1 MAKIISI
8 HSFRGGT
15 GKSNTV
21 ANVATLLA
29 GEGRNVGVIDTDI
42 QSPGIHAVL
51 GVDQERVD
59 RFLNDYLWG
68 RCAISEAAVDVSAN
82 ANSGRLWLVPSSL
95 KPADIGRVMQEG
107 YDVALLNEGC
117 RDLIAELAL
126 DVLFLDTHPGIN
138 EETLLSIAISD
149 ALAIVMRPDRQ
160 DYEGTRVTVAVARR
174 LKVPQML
181 LVVNNTPAAFEA
193 SEVKDRVESTYECEV
208 AAVLPHSDELMVLSS
223 GAVFA
228 LRYPQHTL
236 TGLYRRIA
244 GRLIA

>member
-1 MAKIISI
+1 MAKIVSI

-15 GKSNTV
+15 GKSNTI

-29 GEGRNVGVIDTDI
+29 ADGRNVGVIDTDI

-51 GVDQERVD
+51 GVDQERID

-68 RCAISEAAVDVSAN
+68 RCAIDEAAVEVGRASN
-82 ANSGRLWLVPSSL
+82 PGRLWLVPSSL
-95 KPADIGRVMQEG
+95 EPAEIARVMQEG

-117 RDLIAELAL
+117 RDLIARLAL
-126 DVLFLDTHPGIN
+126 DVLLLDTHPGIN

-174 LKVPQML
+174 LKVPRML
-181 LVVNNTPAAFEA
+181 LVVNNTPAAFDA
-193 SEVKDRVESTYECEV
+193 DEVKHRVESTYECEV
-208 AAVLPHSDELMVLSS
+208 AAVLPHSEELMVLSS
-223 GAVFA
+223 GGVFA
-228 LRYPQHTL
+228 LRYPQHSL
-236 TGLYRRIA
+236 TGLYRDIA
-244 GRLIA
+244 GRLMA